1 MGLDELYQEIIF
13 DHYKKPRN
21 HGLLANPDVTIDG
34 KNPFCGDEVKLSLKV
49 ENNLVTDI
57 AFEGTGCAISQA
69 SVSIMTEQIKGKT
82 VEQARQIVEQFSEMV
97 KGESE
102 YDQDS
107 MDDLAAFQGVSG
119 FPTRVKCAL
128 LGWNTLKKALDQ
140 AVNQHN
146 NKGDV

>member
-21 HGLLANPDVTIDG
+21 HGSLANPDVTIDG

-69 SVSIMTEQIKGKT
+69 SVSIMTCRTKAKSMMIHAF
-82 VEQARQIVEQFSEMV
+82 AREIYSQVKIQEIREMMDKLV
-97 KGESE
+97 LSHLEGEHLKHS
-102 YDQDS
+102 DKS
-107 MDDLAAFQGVSG
+107 GV
-119 FPTRVKCAL
+119 
-128 LGWNTLKKALDQ
+128 
-140 AVNQHN
+140 
-146 NKGDV
+146 